1 MTQRPHPIAPPP
13 YHAVVPHIVVAGAP
27 DAIAFYKKA
36 FGATEKLRL
45 ADPKLG
51 GAIVCAEL
59 VIGDS
64 IISIADEAPQWN
76 ARGPK
81 ALGGSPIVL
90 TLNVEDPDAV
100 AARAIEAGAKIIYPI
115 ADQFYGR
122 REGRIEDPFGH
133 QWILSAVIEDVS
145 VDEMQVRMA
154 RWWEEQGPSGA

>member
-1 MTQRPHPIAPPP
+1 MTTRPHPIAPPP
-13 YHAVVPHIVVAGAP
+13 YHTVVPHLVVAGAS

-45 ADPKLG
+45 ADPKQG
-51 GAIVCAEL
+51 GAIVSAEL

-64 IISIADEAPQWN
+64 LITVADEAPRWN

-100 AARAIEAGAKIIYPI
+100 AARAIEAGAKIVYPI
-115 ADQFYGR
+115 DDQLYGR
-122 REGRIEDPFGH
+122 REGRIEDPFGY
-133 QWILSAVIEDVS
+133 QWKLSAVIEDVS
-145 VDEMQVRMA
+145 VEEMQARMA
-154 RWWEEQGPSGA
+154 RG

>member
-1 MTQRPHPIAPPP
+1 MTKRPHPIAPPP
-13 YHAVVPHIVVAGAP
+13 YHAVVPHLVVAGAS

-51 GAIVCAEL
+51 GNIVCAEL
-59 VIGDS
+59 IIGDS
-64 IISIADEAPQWN
+64 VISVADEAPQWN

-81 ALGGSPIVL
+81 TLGGSPIVL

-100 AARAIEAGAKIIYPI
+100 AARAVEAGAKIIYPI
-115 ADQFYGR
+115 DDQFYGR
-122 REGRIEDPFGH
+122 REGRVEDPFGH

-145 VDEMQVRMA
+145 VEEMQARMA
-154 RWWEEQGPSGA
+154 QWWEEKGTSGA